1 MKEIFRST
9 VGIILTITLF
19 LTIEI
24 AVQLFVPE
32 LKPFLSII
40 KGIAIVTVL
49 LGISII
55 SKAVFDR
62 TLKAKFKRP

>member
-1 MKEIFRST
+1 MKEIFRSIF
-9 VGIILTITLF
+9 GIILTITLF

-32 LKPFLSII
+32 LKPVLSII

-55 SKAVFDR
+55 SKAVFDM
-62 TLKAKFKRP
+62 TLKAKFKRT